1 MQVRFSLL
9 LQLFL
14 FLWSGLA
21 QADPV
26 YTWIDSAGTTHFSQ
40 TPPEDPSTEIR
51 VLELPPPGP
60 YAPAADDYYSVANQA
75 ARMEARRLEAEK
87 LRAETEALRAQAAA
101 AAVGPPVAEPPAA
114 PEYPYSYPYPVYR
127 YPRRDWRP
135 HHYNPHHHPAPPV
148 HYTDRPAGGTPH
160 FPANPEPRRKFYE
173 YQQR

>member
-1 MQVRFSLL
+1 MQARFSLL
-9 LQLFL
+9 LQLLL
-14 FLWSGLA
+14 FLWSSLA

-40 TPPEDPSTEIR
+40 TPPADPSTDTS

-60 YAPAADDYYSVANQA
+60 YDPAVDDYYSVANQA

-101 AAVGPPVAEPPAA
+101 ADSPPVSEPPAA
-114 PEYPYSYPYPVYR
+114 PEYFYPYSYPVYR
-127 YPRRDWRP
+127 YPQRDWRP
-135 HHYNPHHHPAPPV
+135 PHHKPHHHPAPMPYHSERPV
-148 HYTDRPAGGTPH
+148 TTPH
-160 FPANPEPRRKFYE
+160 FPANPQPRRKFYE